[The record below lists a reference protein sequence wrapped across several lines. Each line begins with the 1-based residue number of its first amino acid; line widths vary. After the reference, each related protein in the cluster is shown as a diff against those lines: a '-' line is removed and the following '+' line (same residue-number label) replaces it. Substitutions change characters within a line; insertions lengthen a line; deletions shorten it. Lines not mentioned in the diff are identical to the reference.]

1 MFSATFSDD
10 VQRLAANYLKDYVFI
25 AAGVVGGAC
34 KDVEQVFYEVSRSIL
49 QVYNVIFAYLVF
61 GNSLIYAI
69 ICNT

>member
-34 KDVEQVFYEVSRSIL
+34 KDVEQVFYEVSRSDKRSK
-49 QVYNVIFAYLVF
+49 VCDR
-61 GNSLIYAI
+61 S
-69 ICNT
+69 